1 MKAIVFT
8 SNTGTTEK
16 YARLLADKTGL
27 PAYSSEQARRE
38 IADGSEIIYLGWLK
52 AGEIAGYAKA
62 AKRYSVKAVCGVG
75 MGKTGSQLDD
85 VCKRN
90 SIPAKTPLFTLQG
103 GFDMNKLHGI
113 YKFMMKTMKKV
124 VGKSLAEKPDRTPE
138 EDDMLDMM
146 LHGGERVSEENLKAV
161 LDWYENIRY

>member
-62 AKRYSVKAVCGVG
+62 AKRYS
-75 MGKTGSQLDD
+75 
-85 VCKRN
+85 
-90 SIPAKTPLFTLQG
+90 
-103 GFDMNKLHGI
+103 
-113 YKFMMKTMKKV
+113 MK
-124 VGKSLAEKPDRTPE
+124 
-138 EDDMLDMM
+138 
-146 LHGGERVSEENLKAV
+146 N
-161 LDWYENIRY
+161 

>member
-38 IADGSEIIYLGWLK
+38 LADGSEIIYLGWLK

-62 AKRYSVKAVCGVG
+62 A
-75 MGKTGSQLDD
+75 
-85 VCKRN
+85 
-90 SIPAKTPLFTLQG
+90 
-103 GFDMNKLHGI
+103 
-113 YKFMMKTMKKV
+113 
-124 VGKSLAEKPDRTPE
+124 
-138 EDDMLDMM
+138 
-146 LHGGERVSEENLKAV
+146 
-161 LDWYENIRY
+161 NIRFWFPCRQPQYFPSRK